1 MVGCTQLQ
9 YKHNIKKNST
19 SIYYQSGTM
28 TKMNYKSK
36 KRNNSVLFFTIANFL
51 FPFLWVTEKKIKI
64 LTLFWNILYTHICIW
79 VRQQLNDVI
88 KKIRYWNKLMQ
99 KARNKK
105 LILFIKPEQIKS
117 CMPKHKKI
125 ALNIKAP

>member
-36 KRNNSVLFFTIANFL
+36 KEIILYFFLPLQIL
-51 FPFLWVTEKKIKI
+51 FPFL
-64 LTLFWNILYTHICIW
+64 
-79 VRQQLNDVI
+79 
-88 KKIRYWNKLMQ
+88 
-99 KARNKK
+99 
-105 LILFIKPEQIKS
+105 
-117 CMPKHKKI
+117 
-125 ALNIKAP
+125 